1 MRKLLTSITILVLMT
16 ISAVGQTIDVVSIEE
31 STTDLQARTNPRRD
45 LNGDLCALVKV
56 EFPSID
62 DLEFGGN
69 TVGTVVYRNGVYNI
83 YVPAGTKRLPYS
95 HNDYYPGEIDFVSAG
110 VKLIGGATYR
120 VKLQRS
126 DDVAAATQLTLI
138 EAEAEAPN
146 ILVLQANA
154 DKAIDLSATGTAN
167 CYIVSATG
175 DYRFKTVQGNT
186 STSVGA
192 VSSAEV
198 LWETFGTDI
207 APNVGDLVNTVS
219 YSNGYITFRA
229 TGEKGNALIAAKDA
243 SGKILWSWH
252 IWCTDKPED
261 HVYKNNA
268 GTLMDRNLGATSATP
283 GDVGALGLLFQWGRK
298 DPFLGSS
305 SISSSIIAKST
316 ITWPSPVESNSSN
329 GTIAYVTSHPTT
341 FITYNK
347 KSYDWYFTGSR
358 KADNTRWSSSKG
370 KYDPCPPGYRV
381 PDGGKD
387 GVWSRVLNSSK
398 EFTSGPWDPTNKGMD
413 LKFFFTSTTQCWY
426 PSSGSLNYSGGS
438 LNRVGSSGYCWS
450 CSPAGEDAYYL
461 EFGGGGSVT
470 PFNSSSRAYG
480 LSVRCIR
487 E

>member
-56 EFPSID
+56 ELPSVD
-62 DLEFGGN
+62 DVEFDGN
-69 TVGTVVYRNGVYNI
+69 IVGTVVYRNGVYNI

-110 VKLIGGATYR
+110 IKLIGGATYR

-154 DKAIDLSATGTAN
+154 DKTIDLSATGAAN

-207 APNVGDLVNTVS
+207 APKVGDLVNTVS
-219 YSNGYITFRA
+219 YSNGYITFKA

-268 GTLMDRNLGATSATP
+268 GIMMDRNLGATSATP
-283 GDVGALGLLFQWGRK
+283 GDVGALGLLYQWGRK

-305 SISSSIIAKST
+305 SINSNTLAQST

-329 GTIAYVTSHPTT
+329 GTIAYATSHPTT
-341 FITYNK
+341 FVSYNK
-347 KSYDWYFTGSR
+347 KNHDWYYTGSKR
-358 KADNTRWSSSKG
+358 TDDTRWSSSKG
-370 KYDPCPPGYRV
+370 TYDPCPPGYRV
-381 PDGGKD
+381 PDGEDD
-387 GVWSRVLNSSK
+387 GAWSKALGSS
-398 EFTSGPWDPTNKGMD
+398 SYSNHGPWNSTNKGMD
-413 LKFFFTSTTQCWY
+413 FKSYFTSNTQCWY
-426 PSSGSLNYSGGS
+426 PASGSLSFSDGFLSVGNNGYYWSCTPNDSEACSLSFNYSGY
-438 LNRVGSSGYCWS
+438 V
-450 CSPAGEDAYYL
+450 SPSNNYGRAG
-461 EFGGGGSVT
+461 GQ
-470 PFNSSSRAYG
+470 
-480 LSVRCIR
+480 SVRCIR